1 MVTKYIVILH
11 MNLFSIK
18 YIPVI
23 FYIIEIYQG
32 GDVYVKIFSKNCR
45 KYAKATNTAC
55 LVFAVFH
62 QPKMPASMIKKD

>member
-45 KYAKATNTAC
+45 KICKGNKY
-55 LVFAVFH
+55 
-62 QPKMPASMIKKD
+62 SMFGICSVSST